1 MLHATITTLELVI
14 LSSAVGLVFGVVLGL
29 LRLSKNPLVYGLP
42 YLYIFFFRGS
52 PLLVQMF
59 LIYYGL
65 GQFESIREST
75 LWEPVLSKPYWC
87 AIIAFTMNTSAYIAE
102 IVRGAVLAIPQGEM
116 EAANA
121 IGLSK
126 AQTLRRITLPRA
138 FGIMLPAYSNEVIF
152 MIKGSALAAT
162 ITVMDLMH
170 ITRDIAAKTY
180 LHIELYL
187 LAGVIYLLLVWLFLG
202 IAKVCERLINKHKY
216 YKLV

>member
-14 LSSAVGLVFGVVLGL
+14 LSSAVGLLLGVVLGL

-65 GQFESIREST
+65 GQFESVRESA

-102 IVRGAVLAIPQGEM
+102 IVRGAILAIPQGEL

-126 AQTLRRITLPRA
+126 AQTLRHITLPRA

-216 YKLV
+216 YKMV